1 MGKISKKMR
10 KVAMILATAGA
21 IWLASPFT
29 AAADE
34 QKPGPGVELEQG
46 AEEETAAETGGQE
59 DLQPEHEELQGEQ
72 LPDLKT

>member
-34 QKPGPGVELEQG
+34 QKTGPGVELEQG

-59 DLQPEHEELQGEQ
+59 ELQAEQ
-72 LPDLKT
+72 EEFVL